1 MRAQEYGVLFALALI
16 WGASFLFIKIGVE
29 DVSPA
34 TLVFGRLAF
43 SVVTLGAIVAV
54 KPVLARGWRDYWRL
68 GMLVGLVNIVLPY
81 LLIAW
86 GETRIAS
93 GVTSILNATTPLF
106 TVMLAHWWTRSAN
119 ERLTM
124 RRAMG
129 VLVGFVGVG
138 VLIGPA
144 AVDFTGGGLGQTLG
158 EVAVLV
164 AAAAY
169 GVGALLSKRFGGSA
183 PLVGP
188 LTMQS
193 SALLVML
200 PVTILWN
207 PPTHLPSLAALG
219 SMAELGVLATAVAYL
234 LYFWLINH
242 VGPTRTTLVTY
253 LLPCTALL
261 WGVLFLGEQVSW
273 NTVAGLLLVLL
284 GTMVTNGRLNG
295 PIGRRAGR
303 QPAGEIGVVA
313 TTETATATRL

>member
-1 MRAQEYGVLFALALI
+1 MRAPGYSVLFALALI

-43 SVVTLGAIVAV
+43 SVLTLGAIIAV
-54 KPVLARGWRDYWRL
+54 NPALAKGWRDYWRL
-68 GMLVGLVNIVLPY
+68 GLLVGLANNVLPY

-93 GVTSILNATTPLF
+93 GVASILNATTPLF
-106 TVMLAHWWTRSAN
+106 TVMLAHWWSEAAR
-119 ERLTM
+119 ERLTI
-124 RRAMG
+124 RRAVG

-144 AVDFTGGGLGQTLG
+144 AIQFTGRGVGQTLG
-158 EVAVLV
+158 EVAVLI

-193 SALLVML
+193 AALLVML
-200 PVTILWN
+200 PVILLWD
-207 PPTHLPSLAALG
+207 PPTRLPSLAALG

-234 LYFWLINH
+234 LYFWLIRH
-242 VGPTRTTLVTY
+242 VGPTRTALVTY

-261 WGVLFLGEQVSW
+261 WGVLFLGERVSW
-273 NTVAGLLLVLL
+273 NTFAGLLLVLL
-284 GTMVTNGRLNG
+284 GTMVTNGTLSG
-295 PIGRRAGR
+295 LIGRRVKR
-303 QPAGEIGVVA
+303 QSTGEMNVA
-313 TTETATATRL
+313 AATETSTATRL